1 MDGSGQDEAQNGTM
15 REGSSSDQGE
25 PAQPPRK
32 PATGRRFLKG
42 AMWTATAL
50 MGAPLLVAG
59 GVMAAMMVGPVNISP
74 LLRLAL
80 PVKIVGGGRGLPPR
94 GRLDIGHA
102 SLRWT
107 GLRDG
112 FGSPVLLELR
122 DVTIL
127 DATGR
132 VADRI
137 DAGAIA
143 LDAFPL
149 FHGRL
154 SVTDFRVTGAHIA
167 LRRDAQ
173 GDVDLDLPGASSGGK
188 GGFPDIDVRHLRRLT
203 LAGTHVVLVDD
214 HDHRTWTVDPL
225 DATLTPVVV
234 KHRHGLV
241 GSVTVGATSEDAG
254 APVTAHLAAQGAVT
268 PDGTLRWHVALD
280 PLTPSGFAS
289 FAPGLAAVRAPVGL
303 TGDITLTSAGRAWY
317 MLPDDA
323 LVNVTLGTGEV
334 DAAGSTLYPAEG
346 DAALHMTF
354 GKQTAAGWPA
364 HLDLQAL
371 SVQLRAPPAPPA
383 PPAPAGSVTAP
394 PPPPVMV
401 APPSVPVVK
410 KRGAKKA
417 TTRKGKAKGATKVA
431 TPQPQP
437 AVELLPPPRL
447 TASGAID
454 WGNVENAG
462 LMSGGVDLA
471 LTSVPFTE
479 IGKYWPVNAAKG
491 ARRWVGR
498 NITAGTVRNTQVHLK
513 IGPDAAGGSSTVTG
527 ISGGL
532 DGEGMDIHWLRPIA
546 PLHDVDAHLDATSL
560 STLTLSFKNGWQPT
574 TRTVKSVGVA
584 GSGRLTA
591 LPGGMII
598 SDLDKKDQTGTIT
611 VGLAGDLRDHVAL
624 LSEPRLHVLSRH
636 PLPFTH
642 PQGYGV
648 VNFTL
653 TLPLVA
659 KVSTDDMTLEGHAHL
674 THVSLERVAMGRGV
688 SDGALD
694 SDVTMH
700 GMKFVG
706 KGAFSHIPADVKG
719 EILFDRASKGQVIDH
734 IVTNLHLTP
743 DNAAAAGIPVAD
755 YMSGRGE
762 MKVDYAAIKEA
773 HDRLVLDLDLA
784 DAGVH
789 IPLWNK
795 ATGRPAT
802 VHADLLLDGGSVVAA
817 TGIRAKGPDLNVSGE
832 AHFPAGQSPELVIP
846 AFQIGRS
853 TGSAT
858 LTMPSR
864 PVQPVSV
871 KVRAHTLDL
880 SPLVEGPPEEKAPV
894 QSTSLHVPQAASG
907 RVQGPPGRPWLI
919 DVTADQLYYR
929 HDRTLGGVK
938 AFIDHNGVRV
948 DRMKLSITEPTA
960 AKAEILPLGNSR
972 RMTADVP
979 DFGAL
984 LRRLAVTDMVVG
996 GHAQFEGR
1004 FDDTKATAPFRGQL
1018 KLSPFTIQHAPGALL
1033 VARSLS
1039 IYGWLNSKDTSR
1051 FEVTRFEM
1059 PVTFADGVMH
1069 IHDGRAGNGAL
1080 GATLEGP
1087 VNLDR
1092 GTLDLSGTIVPAF
1105 AINTIPGEIP
1115 ALGKLLSPEKGGGLL
1130 AVKFSLQG
1138 RIDKPDF
1145 AVSPLT
1151 ILLPGV
1157 LRNLF

>member
-1 MDGSGQDEAQNGTM
+1 
-15 REGSSSDQGE
+15 
-25 PAQPPRK
+25 
-32 PATGRRFLKG
+32 
-42 AMWTATAL
+42 MWAATAL
-50 MGAPLLVAG
+50 VGVPLIAAG
-59 GVMAAMMVGPVNISP
+59 GLMAAMMVGPVNISP

-80 PVKIVGGGRGLPPR
+80 PVRIVGGGKGQPPR

-122 DVTIL
+122 DVIVL

-149 FHGRL
+149 LHGRL
-154 SVTDFRVTGAHIA
+154 SVTDFRVSGARIA

-173 GDVDLDLPGASSGGK
+173 GDVDLDLPGTPSGGR
-188 GGFPDIDVRHLRRLT
+188 GGFPDIDVRRLRRLT

-225 DATLTPVVV
+225 DAALTPVVV

-241 GSVTVGATSEDAG
+241 GSVTIGAASESAG
-254 APVTAHLAAQGAVT
+254 APVIAHLAAQGGVT
-268 PDGTLRWHVALD
+268 PDGALHWHVALD
-280 PLTPSGFAS
+280 PLMPSGFAS
-289 FAPGLAAVRAPVGL
+289 FAPQLAAARVPVGL
-303 TGDITLTSAGRAWY
+303 TGDITLTSAGRGWS
-317 MLPDDA
+317 MLPSDA
-323 LVNVTLGTGEV
+323 LVNVTLGAGEV
-334 DAAGSTLYPAEG
+334 DVAGSTLYPAEG
-346 DAALHMTF
+346 NAALHMTF
-354 GKQTAAGWPA
+354 GKRAAAGWPA
-364 HLDLQAL
+364 HLPARLDVRAL
-371 SVQLRAPPAPPA
+371 SLQLRAPPAPEGGVLLPPQSPVIAPDSPTAGKEAAKEAVKDPA
-383 PPAPAGSVTAP
+383 SQEAST
-394 PPPPVMV
+394 PV
-401 APPSVPVVK
+401 
-410 KRGAKKA
+410 
-417 TTRKGKAKGATKVA
+417 
-431 TPQPQP
+431 
-437 AVELLPPPRL
+437 PPPRL
-447 TASGAID
+447 TASGSAD
-454 WGNVENAG
+454 WRDITAPG
-462 LMSGGVDLA
+462 LMNGDVDLT
-471 LTSVPFTE
+471 LSPVPFTE
-479 IGKYWPVNAAKG
+479 VGKYWPMKAAKG

-498 NITAGTVRNTQVHLK
+498 NITAGMVTNTQVHLK
-513 IGPDAAGGSSTVTG
+513 IGPDASGRVSKLTG
-527 ISGGL
+527 VSGGL
-532 DGEGMDIHWLRPIA
+532 DGEKMEIHWLRPIA
-546 PLHDVDAHLDATSL
+546 PLHDVDAHLDVTSL
-560 STLTLSFKNGWQPT
+560 STLTLSFNHGWQPT
-574 TRTVKSVGVA
+574 TRTIKSVGVA

-598 SDLDKKDQTGTIT
+598 NDLDKKDQTGIIT

-624 LSEPRLHVLSRH
+624 LSEPRLRILSRH
-636 PLPFTH
+636 PLPFTY
-642 PQGYGV
+642 PQGYAV
-648 VNFTL
+648 VHTKL
-653 TLPLVA
+653 TLPLVS
-659 KVSTDDMTLEGHAHL
+659 KVSTDDMTLDAHAHI
-674 THVSLERVAMGRGV
+674 THVSLEHVAMNRGV
-688 SDGALD
+688 SDGTLD
-694 SDVTMH
+694 ADITMH
-700 GMKFVG
+700 SMKLVG
-706 KGAFSHIPADVKG
+706 KGAFSHIPADVQG
-719 EILFDRASKGQVIDH
+719 DVLFDRVARGQVVDH
-734 IVTNLHLTP
+734 VVTNLHLTP
-743 DNAAAAGIPVAD
+743 ENAAAAGIPVAD

-762 MKVDYAAIKEA
+762 MKVDYAAVKDA
-773 HDRLVLDLDLA
+773 DDRLALDLDLA

-795 ATGRPAT
+795 ATGRAAT
-802 VHADLLLDGGSVVAA
+802 VHADLLLDGGNVVAA

-858 LTMPSR
+858 LTMPAS
-864 PVQPVSV
+864 PVQPVT
-871 KVRAHTLDL
+871 VRVQARTVDL
-880 SPLVEGPPEEKAPV
+880 SPLVEGAPEKVEPAKPA
-894 QSTSLHVPQAASG
+894 TTLHVPQAASG

-938 AFIDHNGVRV
+938 AVIDHNGVRV
-948 DRMKLSITEPTA
+948 DRMTLSITEPTA

-972 RMTADVP
+972 RMTVDVS

-984 LRRLAVTDMVVG
+984 LSRLAVTDMIVG
-996 GHAQFEGR
+996 GRAKFEGR
-1004 FDDTKATAPFRGQL
+1004 FDDTKATAPFSGNL

-1087 VNLDR
+1087 VYLDK

-1105 AINTIPGEIP
+1105 AINTIPGKIP

-1130 AVKFSLQG
+1130 AVKFTLDG

-1145 AVSPLT
+1145 GVSPLT